1 MKTFELR
8 NIFKFA
14 EEDNYTEGCLPQT
27 AQDSMIAGP
36 IAGDTLAELLKKFAD
51 MVGGDVS
58 DIVINP
64 CEDDPSRIELQL
76 TENADGYEPTARENA
91 DFVAGKIN
99 LYAVTYTAY
108 VEEVTRT
115 PLNIGE

>member
-8 NIFKFA
+8 NIFKIA
-14 EEDNYTEGCLPQT
+14 EEDNYKNGCLPET
-27 AQDSMIAGP
+27 AQESMIAGP
-36 IAGDTLAELLKKFAD
+36 IAGDTLVELLQRFAD
-51 MVGGDVS
+51 MVGGNVS

-64 CEDDPSRIELQL
+64 CEDDPSRIELQS
-76 TENADGYEPTARENA
+76 TENADGYEPTAQENA

>member
-8 NIFKFA
+8 NIFKLS
-14 EEDNYTEGCLPQT
+14 EEDNYEEGCLPQT

-36 IAGDTLAELLKKFAD
+36 IAGDSLAELLKRFAD

-64 CEDDPSRIELQL
+64 CDDDPSRIELQT
-76 TENADGYEPTARENA
+76 TENADGYAPTAQENA
-91 DFVAGKIN
+91 DFAAGKIN

-108 VEEVTRT
+108 VEEVIRT
-115 PLNIGE
+115 PLTF